1 MDSGVL
7 SLSILK
13 IRIDMNKYL
22 SVTSLT
28 GEAVF
33 LLLVGRL
40 GQRSPDD
47 GGRASR
53 RWREVR
59 ETSRLHPQED
69 STLQEPVP
77 LKVLSGMCK
86 EKLTFYDPGFKSG
99 R

>member
-1 MDSGVL
+1 M
-7 SLSILK
+7 K
-13 IRIDMNKYL
+13 KYL

-69 STLQEPVP
+69 LTLQEPVP

>member
-33 LLLVGRL
+33 LLIVGRL